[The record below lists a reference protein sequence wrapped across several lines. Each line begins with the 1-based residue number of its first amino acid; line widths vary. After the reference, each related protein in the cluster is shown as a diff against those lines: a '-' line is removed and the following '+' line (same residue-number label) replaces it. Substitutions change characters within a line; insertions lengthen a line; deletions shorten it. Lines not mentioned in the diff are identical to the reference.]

1 MKFSLKNALNRALKS
16 AWIVLKL
23 IIPIYLLADV
33 LFYYEI
39 LGTISFLF
47 TPLTAILE
55 LPTEAALSIVSGMFL
70 NLYAAIAFAAPLGLS
85 PREWTILAVFLGIC
99 HALLVETAIM
109 YRLKIPR
116 TYSVLLRFF
125 VGLLAGWTTTLL
137 PSSWFRTT
145 MSDAQS
151 VIETH
156 DSFFAMLTSSLGEA
170 VVLAV
175 EIIVLV
181 SIIIVVLDYIKSL
194 SFIDRYAKR
203 VNTAFS
209 LGTGTILG
217 ITYGAGILISEYE
230 NATMSTKE
238 VWFVGTFLMICHA
251 IIEDTVLFVI
261 FGANPWVI
269 VVLRL
274 IFASLFAILIVFYLS
289 RRPALACAP
298 QSEIRKN
305 P

>member
-1 MKFSLKNALNRALKS
+1 MNFSLKNALNRALKS

-39 LGTISFLF
+39 LGAISFLF

-55 LPTEAALSIVSGMFL
+55 LPAEAALSIVSGIFL

-116 TYSVLLRFF
+116 TYSVVLRFC
-125 VGLLAGWTTTLL
+125 VGLLAGWVTTLL
-137 PSSWFRTT
+137 PNTLFRTT
-145 MSDAQS
+145 KSDAQA
-151 VIETH
+151 VLETY
-156 DSFFAMLTSSLGEA
+156 DSFFAMLNNSLSEA

-175 EIIVLV
+175 EIILLV
-181 SIIIVVLDYIKSL
+181 SAIIVMLDFIKSL

-203 VNTAFS
+203 INTAFS

-230 NATMSTKE
+230 NATMTTKE

-269 VVLRL
+269 IILRL
-274 IFASLFAILIVFYLS
+274 IFASLFAILIVLYLS
-289 RRPALACAP
+289 KRSALAYIP
-298 QSEIRKN
+298 RLKIRKN
-305 P
+305 H